1 MKGIEIVNVGMNAF
15 NIHATG
21 HSGNCILK
29 KQEKDKFFL

>member
-1 MKGIEIVNVGMNAF
+1 MKGIEIVNMGMNAF

-29 KQEKDKFFL
+29 KEKE